1 MPGATATFY
10 ILQKCCK
17 SLPDY
22 STSMASLC
30 KVHKSACVKR
40 WPEKFS
46 GANRVPEIIQ
56 GTAFVGEIK
65 QMQNAM

>member
-46 GANRVPEIIQ
+46 GANRVPEII
-56 GTAFVGEIK
+56 
-65 QMQNAM
+65 